1 MYRLNKRAYNILLEE
16 IQRCATKDEIG
27 KAEKQI
33 VLKRLAKITLEKGEP
48 ATLDELRDVICD
60 VYPQFSEKVL
70 KQAAASNQ
78 PPNPFNKFV
87 NQTIWMSTLLLIPA
101 GILWF
106 VNLPYPMIRQPV
118 AGKAPILLL
127 PSFWTM
133 DRSYR
138 GAINSLEQAEQ
149 LLNKSTSTADIER
162 GSQKV
167 KQAQKHLNNLPVWFL
182 GYYPQTY
189 CTMFGCVW
197 KFTFDEF
204 KVARERA
211 ARLEAIA
218 FQDVNALKPLK
229 AVEQSIKEAK
239 QQYQQAKNIPDR
251 EKAIAVWQTAIN
263 QLNLIPQQTLAGK
276 TATAKLKVYQ
286 QEFRNALVASF
297 ISAAQ
302 EFNTEAEKIK
312 ATQPQAA
319 AELLQQA
326 IAHLNKVPKE
336 NPRYLEAQKL
346 SAIYQVQIKTVA
358 NSDAG
363 NYIKGAKEFAIAAA
377 QASQNPPHRA
387 ATWRE
392 IAKLW
397 QTAIRQLEKVTVKEP
412 DYIEAQK
419 LLAKYQINLGIIQTR
434 QQMEIE
440 AQQKL
445 QQANRQIQS
454 LIANPGSNPQQFKAQ
469 IQGVINKLKTIS
481 AGTTAYKE
489 AEQLLKSAYKKLQK
503 T

>member
-1 MYRLNKRAYNILLEE
+1 MYRLNKQAYNILLEE
-16 IQRCATKDEIG
+16 IQRCAAKDEIG
-27 KAEKQI
+27 KTEKQI
-33 VLKRLAKITLEKGEP
+33 VVKRLTRMRLEKGEP
-48 ATLDELRDVICD
+48 AKLDELSDIISD

-70 KQAAASNQ
+70 KQAAALNQ
-78 PPNPFNKFV
+78 PPNGFNKFI
-87 NQTIWMSTLLLIPA
+87 NQTIWIAALLSIPT
-101 GILWF
+101 GILWLL
-106 VNLPYPMIRQPV
+106 NLPYPMIRQPV
-118 AGKAPILLL
+118 AQKAPILLL

-149 LLNKSTSTADIER
+149 LLNRSTSTADIER
-162 GSQKV
+162 GSKKV

-189 CTMFGCVW
+189 CSIFGCVW

-218 FQDVNALKPLK
+218 FQDVNALKPLQ
-229 AVEQSIKEAK
+229 AVEHSIKEAK
-239 QQYQQAKNIPDR
+239 QQYQQAKNIPER
-251 EKAIAVWQTAIN
+251 EKAIAAWQMAIN

-276 TATAKLKVYQ
+276 QARAKLKVYK
-286 QEFRNALVASF
+286 QEFQNALVASF
-297 ISAAQ
+297 ISAAE

-319 AELLQQA
+319 AELLKQA
-326 IAHLNKVPKE
+326 VTHLNKVPQE

-358 NSDAG
+358 NSDGG
-363 NYIKGAKEFAIAAA
+363 NYIKAAKEFALAAA

-387 ATWRE
+387 ETWGE

-397 QTAIRQLEKVTVKEP
+397 QTAIRQLEKVTVKEA
-412 DYIEAQK
+412 DYIKAQK
-419 LLAKYQINLGIIQTR
+419 LLAKYQRNLGIIQTR

-445 QQANRQIQS
+445 EQANRQIQS
-454 LIANPGSNPQQFKAQ
+454 LIANPGSNPQQFKAK
-469 IQGVINKLKTIS
+469 IQGVINQLKTIS
-481 AGTTAYKE
+481 AGTTTYQE
-489 AEQLLKSAYKKLQK
+489 AQQLLKSAYNKLKQ

>member
-1 MYRLNKRAYNILLEE
+1 MYRLNKQAYNILIEE
-16 IQRCATKDEIG
+16 VQRCAAKDEIG
-27 KAEKQI
+27 KTEKQI
-33 VLKRLAKITLEKGEP
+33 VVKRLTKMRLQKGEP
-48 ATLDELRDVICD
+48 AKLDELRDTIFD

-70 KQAAASNQ
+70 KQAAALNQ
-78 PPNPFNKFV
+78 PPNGFNKFI
-87 NQTIWMSTLLLIPA
+87 NQTIWIAALISIPA
-101 GILWF
+101 GILW
-106 VNLPYPMIRQPV
+106 VINLPYPMIRKPV
-118 AGKAPILLL
+118 AQKAPILLF

-138 GAINSLEQAEQ
+138 GAINSLKQAEQ

-162 GSQKV
+162 GSKKV

-218 FQDVNALKPLK
+218 FQDTNALKPLK
-229 AVEQSIKEAK
+229 AVEESIKEAK
-239 QQYQQAKNIPDR
+239 KQYQQAKNISDR
-251 EKAIAVWQTAIN
+251 EKAIAKWQISIN

-276 TATAKLKVYQ
+276 TAKAKLKVYQ
-286 QEFRNALVASF
+286 QDFQNAVVSSF
-297 ISAAQ
+297 ISAAE
-302 EFNTEAEKIK
+302 EFNTEAEKIT
-312 ATQPQAA
+312 ATQPQVA
-319 AELLQQA
+319 AELLKQA
-326 IAHLNKVPKE
+326 VTHLNKVPTD

-346 SAIYQVQIKTVA
+346 SAIYQVKTKTLA
-358 NSDAG
+358 NSNGG
-363 NYIKGAKEFAIAAA
+363 NYIKAAKGFAIAAA
-377 QASQNPPHRA
+377 KASQNPPHRA
-387 ATWRE
+387 ETWGE

-397 QTAIRQLEKVTVKEP
+397 QKAIEKLEKIQVREP
-412 DYIEAQK
+412 SYSEAQN
-419 LLAKYQINLGIIQTR
+419 LLATYQTNLGTIKTR
-434 QQMEIE
+434 QKLEIE

-445 QQANRQIQS
+445 QQAHRQIQN

-469 IQGVINKLKTIS
+469 IQGVINQLKTIS

-489 AEQLLKSAYKKLQK
+489 AEQLLKSAYDKLKQ